1 MKRFII
7 QDNKKVIEKILYAS
21 DQMTRTDEKITLVNI
36 KFHLNAC
43 NNLPKKEL
51 NALSDTATHFFS
63 FYSSFRQQAQN

>member
-1 MKRFII
+1 
-7 QDNKKVIEKILYAS
+7 
-21 DQMTRTDEKITLVNI
+21 MTRTDEKITLVNI

-51 NALSDTATHFFS
+51 NVLSDTGTHFFS